1 MHYYIFYLYIFQANF
16 ERKLPVLEGR
26 SREKRRSFLPTPKSF
41 AATSEIQG
49 QSTQEHPKQFSKPD
63 TIKPLLQVGDK
74 VCIGGIKLGALRYF
88 GKTHIA
94 AGLWCGIE
102 LFEPE
107 GKHDG
112 EVEGVRYFTCRPGH
126 GIFAPV
132 DKVSK
137 IELVS
142 HDLHGDVIEEE
153 TDVPIE
159 DVPEQKLVTIRP
171 QRRLLPQPQVFV
183 RRDSKEKI
191 TVPSKIDEQNEDFD
205 EVDFMDTCAAQES
218 TVIPTKRCLPKLDSK
233 IRPPSSKRLPE
244 LYNEQVCNLS
254 AKDLKQ
260 SAIYTPASTADAF
273 NKNLNNCNS
282 IENDNASLD
291 TLPQPLLEPGVST
304 SSKRSRLPG
313 PSKLPPPP
321 GTTITDTTN
330 TMSDNQI
337 PPDTGPTEKIGNKT
351 FVSGNLNK
359 TYNLSEIQMPH
370 ATDIK
375 SVTQSSGEDSISGEV
390 KECLSSDHR
399 HFLNL
404 TFDMEGGASP
414 PQPTSSTQS
423 PERDPEDL
431 HPPTQADG
439 TFDISHNSS
448 LGVLDIHDSQLNSD
462 LLQEDTGNVLDGEKK
477 SLLNLTDLEKLSKV
491 SVLVRR
497 QDRVASLGDTFEA
510 ENAITST
517 PVVSGGGSKSSL
529 SSFSA
534 LAKDKRTKDESE
546 AVKFDAPVKFNLNA
560 TFKIGEEK
568 PVDIIGSDTLDW
580 REEASDGEEQSVS
593 SEDSL
598 ENKAMNLT
606 QDQSGLKAAQKEVD
620 NCVDSLTE
628 KLTNLGIASDSSVAQ
643 ATLSAPKPKLPMVD
657 SGISEQGDIMT
668 LEQGRM
674 ADSCEMRQSVTEEK
688 QNLYQLI
695 EEKEEIQLQAD
706 LIAGH
711 LKKERPLSL
720 VSSISADTGETD
732 V

>member
-1 MHYYIFYLYIFQANF
+1 M
-16 ERKLPVLEGR
+16 
-26 SREKRRSFLPTPKSF
+26 
-41 AATSEIQG
+41 
-49 QSTQEHPKQFSKPD
+49 
-63 TIKPLLQVGDK
+63 
-74 VCIGGIKLGALRYF
+74 
-88 GKTHIA
+88 
-94 AGLWCGIE
+94 
-102 LFEPE
+102 
-107 GKHDG
+107 
-112 EVEGVRYFTCRPGH
+112 RYFTCRPGH

-153 TDVPIE
+153 TDIPIE
-159 DVPEQKLVTIRP
+159 DVSEQKLVTIRP

-205 EVDFMDTCAAQES
+205 EVDFIDTCVAQES

-260 SAIYTPASTADAF
+260 SAIYTSASTADAF

-282 IENDNASLD
+282 FENDNASID

-330 TMSDNQI
+330 IMSDNQI
-337 PPDTGPTEKIGNKT
+337 LPDTGLTEKIGNKT
-351 FVSGNLNK
+351 FVSGSLNK

-370 ATDIK
+370 ATDIQ

-423 PERDPEDL
+423 PERDPEDF

-448 LGVLDIHDSQLNSD
+448 LGVLDVHDTQLNSD

-477 SLLNLTDLEKLSKV
+477 SLLNLTDWEKLSKV

-517 PVVSGGGSKSSL
+517 PVVSGGGPKSSL

-534 LAKDKRTKDESE
+534 LAKDKQTKDESE
-546 AVKFDAPVKFNLNA
+546 ALKFDAPVKFNLNA

-568 PVDIIGSDTLDW
+568 PEDIIGSDTLDW
-580 REEASDGEEQSVS
+580 RQEASDGEEQSVS

-598 ENKAMNLT
+598 ENKPMNLT
-606 QDQSGLKAAQKEVD
+606 QDQIQLKAAQKKVD

-628 KLTNLGIASDSSVAQ
+628 KLTNLDIASDSSVSH

-688 QNLYQLI
+688 QNLYQLV

>member
-1 MHYYIFYLYIFQANF
+1 M
-16 ERKLPVLEGR
+16 EGR
-26 SREKRRSFLPTPKSF
+26 NKEKRRSFLPTPKSF
-41 AATSEIQG
+41 ASTTEVE
-49 QSTQEHPKQFSKPD
+49 TQEPPKQFSKLEKACP
-63 TIKPLLQVGDK
+63 PLLQVGDK
-74 VCIGGIKLGALRYF
+74 VCIGGIKLGELRYY

-94 AGLWCGIE
+94 AGVWCGIE
-102 LFEPE
+102 LYEAE

-137 IELVS
+137 IELVP

-153 TDVPIE
+153 TEAPVE
-159 DVPEQKLVTIRP
+159 DVADHKVVICRP
-171 QRRLLPQPQVFV
+171 QRRLLPQPQKFV

-205 EVDFMDTCAAQES
+205 EVDFIDTCAVQES
-218 TVIPTKRCLPKLDSK
+218 AVIIPTKRSLPKLDSK

-244 LYNEQVCNLS
+244 LYNEQVCNLN

-260 SAIYTPASTADAF
+260 SAIYMPASSA
-273 NKNLNNCNS
+273 
-282 IENDNASLD
+282 NASDKDINNYNSTENNLSSKD
-291 TLPQPLLEPGVST
+291 ALPQPSESGVLT
-304 SSKRSRLPG
+304 YTKPSRLPGPG
-313 PSKLPPPP
+313 PSKLPKPPTIA
-321 GTTITDTTN
+321 TTTTTFKDIEN
-330 TMSDNQI
+330 TMSDNQSTT
-337 PPDTGPTEKIGNKT
+337 DTQLTEKMGDKT
-351 FVSGNLNK
+351 FVTGNLNK
-359 TYNLSEIQMPH
+359 TYNLSEVQMSH
-370 ATDIK
+370 ATDIP
-375 SVTQSSGEDSISGEV
+375 STTQSSEDSMSGEV

-414 PQPTSSTQS
+414 PQPTSSSQS
-423 PERDPEDL
+423 PERDSADL

-448 LGVLDIHDSQLNSD
+448 LGVLDVHDSQLNSD
-462 LLQEDTGNVLDGEKK
+462 LLQEDIDNGLDGEKK

-517 PVVSGGGSKSSL
+517 PVVAVGRPKTSM

-534 LAKDKRTKDESE
+534 LAKDSQAREQNVNENE
-546 AVKFDAPVKFNLNA
+546 AAKFAAPLKFNLNA
-560 TFKIGEEK
+560 TYKIGEGR
-568 PVDIIGSDTLDW
+568 PVEEILGSDTLDW
-580 REEASDGEEQSVS
+580 RQEASDGEEHSGS
-593 SEDSL
+593 SEEGGEGKQSTHS
-598 ENKAMNLT
+598 T
-606 QDQSGLKAAQKEVD
+606 QEEEFSNMRASAQSEVD
-620 NCVDSLTE
+620 NRIDSITE
-628 KLTNLGIASDSSVAQ
+628 KLTKLGINLDGSFTQTTAS
-643 ATLSAPKPKLPMVD
+643 LSAPKPKLPMVD
-657 SGISEQGDIMT
+657 SGISEQGDILT

-720 VSSISADTGETD
+720 VSSISADTGKTKTKRII
-732 V
+732 